1 MEKSRPWRAGFRGW
15 AALLFA
21 RLRQLRLPSCA
32 LERNCPRRAG
42 HSSAATCDLQRGAP
56 GSRQVANDGINLAM
70 NRGVRL
76 GSAERRFA
84 RAARSASK
92 TSGASASQSADAVA
106 CMGPMLFGAD
116 RSPSMIYPDFT
127 RTGCE
132 LTCLADSRYRAQTDM
147 SACTSPASS
156 V

>member
-70 NRGVRL
+70 NRGVRFGERGKEIRKGGAVRIEDVGRERIAVSRR
-76 GSAERRFA
+76 GSLH
-84 RAARSASK
+84 
-92 TSGASASQSADAVA
+92 GADALR
-106 CMGPMLFGAD
+106 CGPVTVDDLSGLHQD
-116 RSPSMIYPDFT
+116 
-127 RTGCE
+127 G
-132 LTCLADSRYRAQTDM
+132 L
-147 SACTSPASS
+147 
-156 V
+156 

>member
-21 RLRQLRLPSCA
+21 RLRQLRLPSRA

-42 HSSAATCDLQRGAP
+42 HSSAATRDLQRGAP

-70 NRGVRL
+70 NRGVRF

-84 RAARSASK
+84 RASRP
-92 TSGASASQSADAVA
+92 ADALG
-106 CMGPMLFGAD
+106 CMGTMLFGAD
-116 RSPSMIYPDFT
+116 RTPTMIYPDFT
-127 RTGCE
+127 RTGRE
-132 LTCLADSRYRAQTDM
+132 LACSADSRYRAQTDM

>member
-1 MEKSRPWRAGFRGW
+1 MEKARPWRAGFRGW

-42 HSSAATCDLQRGAP
+42 HSSAATRDLQRGAP

-76 GSAERRFA
+76 GSAERRFGG
-84 RAARSASK
+84 AARSGSK
-92 TSGASASQSADAVA
+92 TTGASGPQAADAIARV
-106 CMGPMLFGAD
+106 GPRRLGAD
-116 RSPSMIYPDFT
+116 RP
-127 RTGCE
+127 
-132 LTCLADSRYRAQTDM
+132 RAL
-147 SACTSPASS
+147 
-156 V
+156 